1 MRQYIDAAVHRA
13 LGAVEPARRV
23 RAAKRLALSGDWDE
37 LLAISEHV
45 EPSESRLL
53 LLRLTAAINLG
64 NISVTRSII
73 ELAVGGHIDRKTAL
87 AMGNRLLDNGNV
99 NEAWEVFSAMFHAG
113 APLSR
118 SLLKRIVLGATDP
131 AVQQAAE
138 SILQRLDAARAKDS
152 AQSGILSTLKR
163 EKQLSPVQ
171 RYAIAMRKA
180 AEADW
185 QGVLDV
191 TDEMAGAPSRLLLLR
206 TVAAIQAKHDAAI
219 NSVVEICLTGTVK
232 PQVALTISSRLIGDH
247 RTFDAWR
254 ILSVM
259 PPQEARTHRALL
271 KRLTFRA
278 SEPDVRSGAIRL
290 LRELEGTAA
299 PLPDAATEAQRWS
312 LAAPYSFMTPIDP
325 KEDAGVGF
333 TLSLVNPGR
342 VAAFHEGE
350 YQKAMDRFDDAL
362 RNWEEPRVVE
372 YKDVLVNRLGQIWR
386 ADGTIIRSAERQL
399 PEGWSTR
406 HADSVDEAVLCTN
419 STRGIYHWYAE
430 RLPSLGWRLA
440 PGAPTPPI
448 LIGSHAAAFQDETF
462 RLLGVPSEQVIR
474 IDDIFHCRRA
484 LVAEMP
490 LASVSQWSRFSF
502 IYDRLVAAAAAEQH
516 GVESPKRIYISRRD
530 TNRRR
535 LLNEGEIE
543 DGLSRRG
550 VTPLLFSKM
559 SLAAQIMAVRNAD
572 FVVGAHGA
580 GLTHLLVHQ
589 TGLQVLEVHPVQ
601 TGSHFLRLSMA
612 RLSRLRGHHH
622 TLWLEPV
629 NPVTLEWTAE
639 TEGFLAQVE
648 RMMSCLPG

>member
-1 MRQYIDAAVHRA
+1 MSA
-13 LGAVEPARRV
+13 
-23 RAAKRLALSGDWDE
+23 DWDE
-37 LLAISEHV
+37 LLSISEHV
-45 EPSESRLL
+45 EPSQSRLL
-53 LLRLTAAINLG
+53 LLRLSAAINLG
-64 NISVTRSII
+64 NISVIRSII

-87 AMGNRLLDNGNV
+87 TIGNRLLDHGNV

-118 SLLKRIVLGATDP
+118 SLLKRIVLEATDP
-131 AVQQAAE
+131 AVQEAAE
-138 SILQRLDAARAKDS
+138 SILQRLDAARTKAFARAFTLPTLHRQKK
-152 AQSGILSTLKR
+152 LSR
-163 EKQLSPVQ
+163 VQ
-171 RYAIAMRKA
+171 RYALTMQKA

-191 TDEMAGAPSRLLLLR
+191 TEEIDGALPRLLLLR
-206 TVAAIQAKHDAAI
+206 TVAAIEAKHDAAI
-219 NSVVEICLTGTVK
+219 HSIVEMCLTGTVE

-247 RTFDAWR
+247 RTLDAWR
-254 ILSVM
+254 ILSSM

-271 KRLTFRA
+271 KRLTFRS
-278 SEPDVRSGAIRL
+278 SEPEVRAGAMWL

-299 PLPDAATEAQRWS
+299 PLPAITTEAQRPS
-312 LAAPYSFMTPIDP
+312 LAVPYAFAAPIDP

-333 TLSLVNPGR
+333 TLSMVNAGR
-342 VAAFHEGE
+342 VGAYHEDE
-350 YQKAMDRFDDAL
+350 YRKAMDRFDDTL
-362 RNWEEPRVVE
+362 RNWAEPRVVE

-386 ADGTIIRSAERQL
+386 ADGTIIRSAERPL
-399 PEGWSTR
+399 PDGWSTQ
-406 HADSVDEAVLCTN
+406 HADSVEEAVLCTN

-430 RLPSLGWRLA
+430 RLPSLAWRLA

-448 LIGSHAAAFQDETF
+448 LIGSHAAPFQDETF
-462 RLLGVPSEQVIR
+462 RLLGVPPDQVIR

-490 LASVSQWSRFSF
+490 LASLSQWSRFGF
-502 IYDRLVAAAAAEQH
+502 IYDRLVAAAAVEQH
-516 GVESPKRIYISRRD
+516 GVAFPKRLYISRRD

-535 LLNEGEIE
+535 LLNEGDIE

-550 VTPLLFSKM
+550 ITPLLFSKM

-580 GLTHLLVHQ
+580 GLTHLLGHES
-589 TGLQVLEVHPVQ
+589 GLQVLELHPVQ
-601 TGSHFLRLSMA
+601 TGSHFLRLTMA

-629 NPVTLEWTAE
+629 NPITREWTAE
-639 TEGFLAQVE
+639 ADGFFAQVE
-648 RMMSCLPG
+648 TMMSRLSR